1 MKYLNKILNI
11 NLKILAIWLN
21 VNKIPL
27 FFKKTK
33 MVFKFK
39 KKKFQGDKKIKQ
51 MAKGF
56 ITKSVKS
63 LGIKIDKNLN

>member
-1 MKYLNKILNI
+1 
-11 NLKILAIWLN
+11 
-21 VNKIPL
+21 
-27 FFKKTK
+27 

-63 LGIKIDKNLN
+63 LGIKIDKNLNQQHVNAVPVEISRANSFYYKVKMIYYF